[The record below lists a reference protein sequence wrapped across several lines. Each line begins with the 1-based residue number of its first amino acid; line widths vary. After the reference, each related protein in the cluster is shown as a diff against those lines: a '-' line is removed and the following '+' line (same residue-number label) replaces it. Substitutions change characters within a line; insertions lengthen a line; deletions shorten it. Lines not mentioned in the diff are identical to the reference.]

1 MPVLEFDDLDVGRF
15 VAVHSLRSLE
25 PGPTETPR
33 DLARA
38 QTRRPKSPVP
48 LGAPVEVVAL
58 NAPFVLASVVLPGGT
73 SSGPVLID
81 FRDVRLMP
89 VPAEMVRAL
98 RDRFEAPKSLHEA
111 MQAYRKTR
119 RGAPETAV
127 EPNSHGD
134 CGDLEAE
141 E

>member
-1 MPVLEFDDLDVGRF
+1 MPVLEFDDLEVGRF

-38 QTRRPKSPVP
+38 QSRRPKSPVP

-58 NAPFVLASVVLPGGT
+58 NPPFVLASVVLPGGA
-73 SSGPVLID
+73 SCGPVLID

-89 VPAEMVRAL
+89 VPAAMVRAL
-98 RDRFEAPKSLHEA
+98 RDRFEPPKSQHEA
-111 MQAYRKTR
+111 MQAFRKTR
-119 RGAPETAV
+119 RGDAETAV
-127 EPNSHGD
+127 EPNSQGG
-134 CGDLEAE
+134 CGDPEAGE
-141 E
+141 